1 MVHVR
6 RYLLIKGV
14 VQGVGFR
21 PFIYNLA
28 AKHSLKGWVLNST
41 DGVHIEVEGPPDEVD
56 GFISEI
62 RPKAPPLARI
72 DSIEI
77 RELEPVGYTGFTI
90 RHSEGDSSKYVKIS
104 PDVSICQ
111 DCLRELFD
119 PNDRRYLYPFINCT
133 NCGPRFTI
141 IRDIPYDR
149 HNTTMKPFKMCPQC
163 QAEYDDSSN
172 RRFHAQPNA
181 CHLCG
186 PQVWLERS
194 GSKEIVVER
203 GEAISEAIR
212 RLGAGEVVAIKGLG
226 GFHLACDASNEEAVA
241 KLRERKRKS
250 LKPFAIMSPDIET
263 IKSFCL
269 LSPEE
274 ERLLSGYQRPIVLLR
289 RRHEAPIAPSVAP
302 NNEFLGVMLPY
313 TPLHYLLFRPDLRP
327 KGIKPFIALVMTSGN
342 LSEEPIAIDNE
353 EARVRLRDLADWF
366 LMHDREICTRCDDS
380 VAKVDLGETIMIR
393 RSRGYAP
400 YPVDLQVQMPQI
412 LACGAELK
420 NTFCLTKENHAFLSQ
435 HIGDLQ
441 NVEAF
446 KFFADSIEYIKR
458 LFRIKPELIAYDL
471 HPEYLS
477 TKYAMEFQDE
487 MELIGVQHHHAHIA
501 SCMAEKGIEGK
512 VIGVSFDGTGYGT
525 DGRIWGGEFLVADE
539 GEFLRVAHL
548 KYIPLPGGDMAVKE
562 PFRMALSYLWDVF
575 GEELWEIG
583 LPMLEEHDPVKL
595 RLIVQMIRRRINS
608 PLTSSCG
615 RLFDAVSALGGVRSV
630 ISYEAQAA
638 MELEMA
644 AWGKGG
650 LGVEVPAYGWDLI
663 KEADP
668 WQVDMSET
676 IRGVV
681 EDVLRGKGAGWVSHR
696 FHRTIADMILGICQE
711 IRREFDLDRVV
722 LSGGVFQNRLLLN
735 LAFKKL
741 TGTGFQVF
749 FNREV
754 PANDGG
760 ISLGQAYIAASRVRG

>member
-1 MVHVR
+1 MIVR

-28 AKHSLKGWVLNST
+28 AEYDLRGWVLNST
-41 DGVHIEVEGPPDEVD
+41 DGVHIEVEGPVEKIE
-56 GFISEI
+56 GFISQI

-72 DSIEI
+72 DSIEV
-77 RELEPVGYTGFTI
+77 RELEPVGYAGFAI
-90 RHSEGDSSKYVKIS
+90 RHSEGDSSKYIKIS
-104 PDVSICQ
+104 PDVSICD
-111 DCLRELFD
+111 DCLRELLD
-119 PNDRRYLYPFINCT
+119 PTDRRYLYPFINCT

-149 HNTTMKPFKMCPQC
+149 HNTTMKPFKMCGLC
-163 QAEYDDSSN
+163 QAEYDDPSN

-181 CHLCG
+181 CHTCG
-186 PQVWLERS
+186 PHVWLERS
-194 GSKEIVVER
+194 GSREIVSER
-203 GEAISEAIR
+203 GEAISEVIR
-212 RLGAGEVVAIKGLG
+212 RLAMGEIVAIKGLG
-226 GFHLACDASNEEAVA
+226 GFHLACDASNQEATA
-241 KLRERKRKS
+241 RLRGRKRKS

-263 IKSFCL
+263 IKTFCFV
-269 LSPEE
+269 SDQE

-289 RRHEAPIAPSVAP
+289 RKPDAPIAEAVAP

-313 TPLHYLLFRPDLRP
+313 TPLHYLLFHPDLRP
-327 KGIKPFIALVMTSGN
+327 EGVKPFIALVMTSGN

-353 EARVRLRDLADWF
+353 EARERLKELADWF
-366 LMHDREICTRCDDS
+366 LMHNREICTRCDDS
-380 VAKVDLGETIMIR
+380 VAKVDLGTQIMIR

-400 YPVDLQVQMPQI
+400 YPVDLHIHMPQI

-435 HIGDLQ
+435 HIGELK

-446 KFFADSIEYIKR
+446 KFFADSIQYMKR
-458 LFRIKPELIAYDL
+458 LFRIEPEFIAYDL

-477 TKYAMEFQDE
+477 TKYAMEFQDDL
-487 MELIGVQHHHAHIA
+487 ELIGVQHHHAHIA

-539 GEFLRVAHL
+539 REFVRVAHL
-548 KYIPLPGGDMAVKE
+548 RYLPLPGGDAAVRE
-562 PFRMALSYLWDVF
+562 PYRMALSYLWDLY
-575 GEELWEIG
+575 GDELWEIN
-583 LPMLEEHDPVKL
+583 LPMLKGIDPSKL
-595 RLIVQMIRRRINS
+595 RLILRMIERRINS

-615 RLFDAVSALGGVRSV
+615 RLFDAVSALAGVRSV

-638 MELEMA
+638 MELEMR
-644 AWGKGG
+644 AWREGG
-650 LGVEVPAYGWDLI
+650 LKAEAPSYGWDLI
-663 KEADP
+663 KDGNP

-681 EDVLRGKGAGWVSHR
+681 EDVLSGRGAGWISHR
-696 FHRTIADMILGICQE
+696 FHQTVADVIATLCREM
-711 IRREFDLDRVV
+711 RREFGLNDVV

-735 LAFKKL
+735 LSFEKL
-741 TGTGFQVF
+741 AEQGFRML

-754 PANDGG
+754 PPNDGG